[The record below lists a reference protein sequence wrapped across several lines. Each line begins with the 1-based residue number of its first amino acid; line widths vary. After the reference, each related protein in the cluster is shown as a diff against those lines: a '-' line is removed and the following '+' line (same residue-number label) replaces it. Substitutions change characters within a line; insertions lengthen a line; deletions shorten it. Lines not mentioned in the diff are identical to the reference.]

1 MMAVVLMRSALIR
14 SRRLVVK
21 LIPSHPLFH
30 LRAITASFNL
40 RPTAMKTRLLQCVF
54 STAVLFLAV
63 AADAACDVWT
73 VRDTVRVLRDEP
85 AGKTKSIAIAA
96 ARNEWESF
104 QILLRSDALVKGVN
118 VEPGDLKGLQGALI
132 RAADAVLYRQH
143 QIELTL
149 PSYRNESFKPGWY
162 PDPLIPFRQPSGDV
176 RFKAVPFDL
185 PANETHGFW
194 VDILVPP
201 DAKRGKYRGTY
212 RVTADSRDVAK
223 IAVELTVWDFE
234 LPRVSTF
241 QTAFGATAQQV
252 RSYYAQR
259 AKAGKEADIKDPDAF
274 EAQVNDEVSRHRI
287 NATPPDALL
296 TPQQQAD
303 GSYRFTAEQVEDL
316 RKFVDTYHVNAI
328 HTPHPRRAVK
338 DPKVEREKLHA
349 WLKSFD
355 RMAAELNRPGVT
367 FFIYLKDEPND
378 EEEYR
383 YVQKWGPAIR
393 AAKSVVKVMVVEQ
406 TKASKEE
413 WGTLYGAVDIWC
425 PLFPLHDEETA
436 AQRRAL
442 GETIWTYTALCQMKP
457 TPWWQIDF
465 PLLNYRVPAWIAWRY
480 HMVGLLYWGAM
491 SYWKG
496 AEDLWTDPKTL
507 DRRKN
512 GKGPLYQGEGTLVY
526 PGRAAGYDG
535 IAPSLRLKAL
545 RDSIEDYEYL
555 AILERASLR
564 AEAEKIV
571 LPLAESW
578 FQWEKD
584 AAAYN
589 KAREK
594 LAAMIVKA
602 KQK

>member
-1 MMAVVLMRSALIR
+1 MKTIPILH
-14 SRRLVVK
+14 
-21 LIPSHPLFH
+21 LIP
-30 LRAITASFNL
+30 A
-40 RPTAMKTRLLQCVF
+40 
-54 STAVLFLAV
+54 AVLLA
-63 AADAACDVWT
+63 ALNAHAACQVWT
-73 VRDTVRVLRDEP
+73 CRDTLHVLRDAP
-85 AGKTKSIAIAA
+85 AGTTQTVALAA

-104 QILLRSDALVKGVN
+104 QILLRSDAPVRGVTI
-118 VEPGDLKGLQGALI
+118 EPGNLKGPRGAVI
-132 RAADAVLYRQH
+132 RASDAVLYRQH
-143 QIELTL
+143 QLELTL
-149 PSYRNESFKPGWY
+149 PTHRNDNFKPGWY
-162 PDPLIPFRQPSGDV
+162 PDPLIPFRHPLTKQPLPADA

-194 VDILVPP
+194 VDIFAPKNATP
-201 DAKRGKYRGTY
+201 GKYRGDY
-212 RVTADSRDVAK
+212 RVVADGREIAK
-223 IAVELTVWDFE
+223 VAVELTVWDFE
-234 LPRVSTF
+234 LPRVSTL

-259 AKAGKEADIKDPDAF
+259 AKAGKEADIKDPETF
-274 EAQVNDEVSRHRI
+274 EAQISDEVSRHRI
-287 NATPPDALL
+287 NATPPAELL
-296 TPQQQAD
+296 APQQQAD
-303 GSYRFTAEQVEDL
+303 GSYRFTAEQVDAL
-316 RKFVDTYHVNAI
+316 RKFVDTWHVNAI
-328 HTPHPRRAVK
+328 HTPHPRSAVK
-338 DPKVEREKLHA
+338 DPEAGREKLHA

-355 RMAAELNRPGVT
+355 RLAAELNRPFVT
-367 FFIYLKDEPND
+367 FFTYLKDEPND
-378 EEEYR
+378 EEEYH
-383 YVQKWGPAIR
+383 YVQKWGPPIR

-406 TKASKEE
+406 TKTSNEK

-442 GETIWTYTALCQMKP
+442 GETVWTYTALCQMKP

-465 PLLNYRVPAWIAWRY
+465 PLLNYRVPSWIAWRY

-496 AEDLWTDPKTL
+496 VEDMWTDPKTL
-507 DRRKN
+507 DRRNRGKD

-526 PGRAAGYDG
+526 PGRAVGYDG

-555 AILERASLR
+555 AILERAGRR
-564 AEAEKIV
+564 AEAEKTV

-594 LAAMIVKA
+594 LAAIIVKA

>member
-1 MMAVVLMRSALIR
+1 
-14 SRRLVVK
+14 
-21 LIPSHPLFH
+21 
-30 LRAITASFNL
+30 
-40 RPTAMKTRLLQCVF
+40 MKTKSFRCIVLAIVLL
-54 STAVLFLAV
+54 
-63 AADAACDVWT
+63 AAMNSHAACQIWT
-73 VRDTVRVLRDEP
+73 CRDTVHLLRDEP
-85 AGKTKSIAIAA
+85 AGKAKNVALAA

-104 QILLRSDALVKGVN
+104 QVLLRADAPVKGVN
-118 VEPGDLKGLQGALI
+118 VEPDDLKGPGGAVI

-143 QIELTL
+143 QLELTL
-149 PSYRNESFKPGWY
+149 PSYRNDNFKPGWY
-162 PDPLIPFRQPSGDV
+162 PDPLIPFRHPLTKQPISKA

-185 PANETHGFW
+185 PANETHRFW
-194 VDILVPP
+194 VDVFVPA
-201 DAKRGKYRGTY
+201 DAKPGKYRGTY
-212 RVTADSRDVAK
+212 RVTAEGSNAAK

-234 LPRVSTF
+234 LPRVSTL
-241 QTAFGATAQQV
+241 QTALGSPAERM
-252 RSYYAQR
+252 RSYYAKR
-259 AKAGKEADIKDPDAF
+259 AKASKEPEPKDWDAV
-274 EAQVNDEVSRHRI
+274 EAQVADEVSRHRI
-287 NATPPDALL
+287 NATPPSALL
-296 TPQQQAD
+296 TPQKESD
-303 GSYRFTAEQVEDL
+303 GSYRFTAEQVDAL
-316 RKFVDTYHVNAI
+316 RKFVDMYHVNAMN
-328 HTPHPRRAVK
+328 TPHPRSVVK
-338 DPKVEREKLHA
+338 DPEAERDKLHA

-355 RMAAELNRPGVT
+355 RMAAELNRPFVT
-367 FFIYLKDEPND
+367 FFTYLKDEPND
-378 EEEYR
+378 EEEYH
-383 YVQKWGPAIR
+383 YVQKWGPPVR

-406 TKASKEE
+406 TKTQNEK
-413 WGTLYGAVDIWC
+413 WGNLYGAIDIWC

-442 GETIWTYTALCQMKP
+442 GETIWTYTALCQRNP
-457 TPWWQIDF
+457 TPWWEIDF

-480 HMVGLLYWGAM
+480 HMVGLLYWGGM
-491 SYWKG
+491 SYWSG
-496 AEDLWTDPKTL
+496 VEDPWTDPKTL

-584 AAAYN
+584 AAAYG

-594 LAAMIVKA
+594 LAALILKA
-602 KQK
+602 TRK

>member
-1 MMAVVLMRSALIR
+1 
-14 SRRLVVK
+14 
-21 LIPSHPLFH
+21 
-30 LRAITASFNL
+30 
-40 RPTAMKTRLLQCVF
+40 MKTRFFFCLSAL
-54 STAVLFLAV
+54 LAV
-63 AADAACDVWT
+63 TTVRAACQVWT
-73 VRDTVRVLRDEP
+73 CRDTVHVLRDAP
-85 AGKTKSIAIAA
+85 ASGSKNVALAA

-104 QILLRSDALVKGVN
+104 QILLRSDAPVKGVD
-118 VEPGDLKGLQGALI
+118 VEPCDLKGPHGTVI
-132 RAADAVLYRQH
+132 RAGDAALYRQH
-143 QIELTL
+143 QLELTL
-149 PSYRNESFKPGWY
+149 PSYRNDNFKPGWY
-162 PDPLIPFRQPSGDV
+162 PDALIPFRHPLTKQPLPADA
-176 RFKAVPFDL
+176 RFKAAPFDL

-194 VDILVPP
+194 VDIFVPK
-201 DAKRGKYRGTY
+201 DAKPGTYRGAY
-212 RVTADSRDVAK
+212 RVTADGHETAK
-223 IAVELTVWDFE
+223 ITVELTVWDFE

-259 AKAGKEADIKDPDAF
+259 SKAGKEADIQDPDAF
-274 EAQVNDEVSRHRI
+274 EAQVNAEVSRHRF

-296 TPQQQAD
+296 TQQKEAD
-303 GSYRFTAEQVEDL
+303 GSYRFTTEQVDAL
-316 RKFVDTYHVNAI
+316 RKFVDTWHVNAI

-338 DPKVEREKLHA
+338 DPEAEREKLHA

-367 FFIYLKDEPND
+367 FFTYLKDEPND
-378 EEEYR
+378 EEEYH
-383 YVQKWGPAIR
+383 YVQKWGPPIR

-406 TKASKEE
+406 TKTSNEK
-413 WGTLYGAVDIWC
+413 WGNLYGAVDIWC

-496 AEDLWTDPKTL
+496 VEDMWTDPKTL

-526 PGRAAGYDG
+526 PGRAAGYNG

-555 AILERASLR
+555 AILERAGLR

-578 FQWEKD
+578 FQWETN

-594 LAAMIVKA
+594 LAALIVKA
-602 KQK
+602 KRK